1 VTGVIEKDYVAQYP
15 VTEGLLYDV
24 NPFPLA
30 PHAGI
35 IVQENRGDED
45 MQYEIKRLSAEV
57 GKTAEKLMAL
67 QRKHDEQVHLR
78 RANDQLCLSQTLP
91 DSRELDRYS
100 SVRRQA
106 SASTTRTII
115 FNADPPRGCERKIT
129 APSMV
134 DGREGKKRSVVLP
147 KLLVSKF
154 LAVASANSAQNIET
168 LGTLGGKLSNNT
180 FTITHLLIPQQSGK
194 SDRCNMEVP
203 EELLD
208 IHIKED
214 LVLVGWIH
222 THPAF
227 DVFLS
232 SVDMHNHYVY
242 QKMLPEVIAIVCS
255 NKFRKTGI
263 LTLTEQG
270 MREIG
275 SCQLR
280 DFHPHTKDPPLYK
293 IADHVYIDDKKSFN
307 LIDLRK

>member
-1 VTGVIEKDYVAQYP
+1 
-15 VTEGLLYDV
+15 
-24 NPFPLA
+24 
-30 PHAGI
+30 
-35 IVQENRGDED
+35 
-45 MQYEIKRLSAEV
+45 
-57 GKTAEKLMAL
+57 
-67 QRKHDEQVHLR
+67 
-78 RANDQLCLSQTLP
+78 
-91 DSRELDRYS
+91 
-100 SVRRQA
+100 
-106 SASTTRTII
+106 
-115 FNADPPRGCERKIT
+115 
-129 APSMV
+129 
-134 DGREGKKRSVVLP
+134 
-147 KLLVSKF
+147 
-154 LAVASANSAQNIET
+154 
-168 LGTLGGKLSNNT
+168 
-180 FTITHLLIPQQSGK
+180 
-194 SDRCNMEVP
+194 MEVP

-280 DFHPHTKDPPLYK
+280 DFHPHTKDPPLFK